1 MRMRFALALAAAVLV
16 PSAAPAQSF
25 PELAAARAA
34 GQVGERYDGYLG
46 FAAAAPPSV
55 QRQVSSIN
63 IRRRSLYAG
72 LGQRRGVTPQMAGI
86 ATGCELLARVAVGEV
101 YLLQDGVWRHR
112 QAGQPAPRPSY
123 CG

>member
-1 MRMRFALALAAAVLV
+1 MRLWLALAASVLV
-16 PSAAPAQSF
+16 AGAAYAQSYA
-25 PELAAARAA
+25 ELATARAA
-34 GQVGERYDGYLG
+34 GQVGERFDGYLG
-46 FAAAAPPSV
+46 FAARSSPAV

-72 LGQRRGVTPQMAGI
+72 LAQRRGVTPQAAGI
-86 ATGCELLARVAVGEV
+86 ATGCELLERVQVGEV

-112 QAGQPAPRPSY
+112 QPGQAAPRPSY